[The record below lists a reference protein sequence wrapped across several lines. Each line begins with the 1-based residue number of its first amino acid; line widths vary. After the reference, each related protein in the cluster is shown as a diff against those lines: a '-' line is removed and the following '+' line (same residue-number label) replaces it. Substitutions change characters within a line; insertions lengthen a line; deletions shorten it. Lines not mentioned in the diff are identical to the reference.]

1 METAAPAAPAAE
13 APAPAPGAVTQPPAA
28 DAPVEQKP
36 ERQFTQAELDEIIKK
51 KDAKR
56 LRERDELRREN
67 EVLRKLALERQEA
80 RERAER
86 EEKPA
91 PKAQAEGEPTRD
103 QFASYE
109 EFIEARAE
117 WRADQKVEKKF
128 QERDAKDRERSAQSE
143 QDKQREAFRKAM
155 KESAVGIEDFD
166 EVMGEIKATDPVG
179 KVSATAIEAADA
191 PGKVL
196 YHLAKNPDEAERIAS
211 LSPGKQAREIVRLE
225 EKLAKPPV
233 KPSKA
238 PEPITPV
245 GGKAAV
251 GDEMPDPA
259 KYPEKWLEWRNK
271 DLAAKRKGIRA
282 S

>member
-1 METAAPAAPAAE
+1 MDQPAPAAATVAE
-13 APAPAPGAVTQPPAA
+13 VVAPAPAATPPGADTPPAE
-28 DAPVEQKP
+28 APKQ
-36 ERQFTQAELDEIIKK
+36 ERTFSQSELDEIVE
-51 KDAKR
+51 KR
-56 LRERDELRREN
+56 LAKERRKREELNTRLKVTE
-67 EVLRKLALERQEA
+67 ELALKRAE
-80 RERAER
+80 RERAEQP
-86 EEKPA
+86 KPQ
-91 PKAQAEGEPTRD
+91 PTGEPTRD
-103 QFASYE
+103 QFTSYE

-143 QDKQREAFRKAM
+143 HEKQREAFRKAM
-155 KESAVGIEDFD
+155 KESAKDISDFD
-166 EVMGEIKATDPVG
+166 DVMGEIKADDPVG
-179 KVSATAIEAADA
+179 RVSATAIEAADA

-211 LSPGKQAREIVRLE
+211 LPPGKQAREIVRLE

-238 PEPITPV
+238 PEPIEPV

-251 GDEMPDPA
+251 GDEMPDAA
-259 KYPEKWLEWRNK
+259 KQPEKWLEWRNRQ
-271 DLAAKRKGIRA
+271 LAAKRKGIRA